1 MVERSSINRAPPLCH
16 LVLASQYE
24 MQQLQRWFNNAEQ
37 LHNWGGDSF
46 DYPYTAQQ
54 FIAQLCRPATQ
65 SYSLITGHAAQWVG
79 FGQLCDRFGC
89 HHLARLV
96 IAPTH
101 RGKGLARTLIYEL
114 FIKALAEQPKPFSL
128 YVHRHNTLALQLYI
142 ALGFVI
148 TPPPEPKNPRLH
160 FMTLEA
166 GAANALVQG
175 YLSDVNRRVDER

>member
-1 MVERSSINRAPPLCH
+1 MNTQ
-16 LVLASQYE
+16 LVLASVGE
-24 MQQLQRWFNNAEQ
+24 MLQLQHWFSSAEQ
-37 LHNWGGDSF
+37 QQSWGGDNF
-46 DYPYTAQQ
+46 DYPCTELRFLQL
-54 FIAQLCRPATQ
+54 LCRPGTQ
-65 SYSLITGHAAQWVG
+65 SYSLLDSDNNTVLG
-79 FGQLCDRFGC
+79 FGQVCDRFGC

-148 TPPPEPKNPRLH
+148 TAPPEPENQRLH

-166 GAANALVQG
+166 ATAHTLVQG
-175 YLSDVNRRVDER
+175 YLSDVNRRVDAR